1 LALTYFQ
8 LGEFDKALENAKDAI
23 RVDPDE
29 GRGYLWSAVAYAG
42 LNRPSEAA
50 AIARAGLQHNP
61 ELLGLHDELAY
72 IAFIQGDLATMEKE
86 EALERGSY
94 IELRATSRHG
104 DIAASRGQ
112 IRQAQDF
119 YGKARQIAQRLELKE
134 READAVNEQ
143 AWVLALAGYR
153 KLAIE
158 NADVAS
164 RIPQNFG
171 TKLRLASALALAGE
185 SKRAMDVA
193 AEVAKSRPEDTL
205 VKAVDVPLVQAI
217 AALNNGKAFEAI
229 EILKAASPYD
239 KANTRVLYVRGLAFL
254 KARQGNDAAQEFQ
267 KVLSLRN
274 FAADD
279 PVLSMAHLGLARARA
294 MSGDA
299 ASARTAYQDFFAL
312 WKDADPDIPILR
324 EAKAEYAKLR

>member
-1 LALTYFQ
+1 MLSVNIRRAGETVTLMCIGRIVVGQGETLEQIATTQRARVLVIDLAGVETI
-8 LGEFDKALENAKDAI
+8 DA
-23 RVDPDE
+23 
-29 GRGYLWSAVAYAG
+29 AG
-42 LNRPSEAA
+42 LGTLVRIKMWSEDSR
-50 AIARAGLQHNP
+50 IALKLTNP
-61 ELLGLHDELAY
+61 NKLV
-72 IAFIQGDLATMEKE
+72 
-86 EALERGSY
+86 
-94 IELRATSRHG
+94 
-104 DIAASRGQ
+104 
-112 IRQAQDF
+112 
-119 YGKARQIAQRLELKE
+119 
-134 READAVNEQ
+134 REEQ